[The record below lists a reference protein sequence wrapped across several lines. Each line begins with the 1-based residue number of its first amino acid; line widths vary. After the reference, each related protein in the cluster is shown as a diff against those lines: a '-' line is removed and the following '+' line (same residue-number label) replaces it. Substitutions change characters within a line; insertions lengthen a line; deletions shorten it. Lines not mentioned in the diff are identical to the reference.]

1 MDAKAEVTCGA
12 TDGCVTTDPLFAN
25 AAAGD
30 YGLTVASPCKDTGV
44 VESWMADA
52 YDLAGAPRV
61 FGAAPDMG
69 CFERTYPLGT
79 LLLFK

>member
-1 MDAKAEVTCGA
+1 MTY
-12 TDGCVTTDPLFAN
+12 T
-25 AAAGD
+25 
-30 YGLTVASPCKDTGV
+30 
-44 VESWMADA
+44 
-52 YDLAGAPRV
+52 PRV